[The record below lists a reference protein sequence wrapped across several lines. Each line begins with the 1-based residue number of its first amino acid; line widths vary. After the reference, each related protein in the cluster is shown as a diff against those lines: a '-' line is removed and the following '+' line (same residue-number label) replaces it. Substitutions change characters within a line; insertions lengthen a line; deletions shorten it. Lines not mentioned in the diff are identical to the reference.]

1 MRELA
6 LAGLVAVVF
15 GVGSYYATRDFGVF
29 SLANLILG
37 WGALLAALAIGA
49 QRLRFAGGP
58 HARAVILRGLGG
70 VAVVLVLAVGLER
83 AADRSGIRFDLTFE
97 QRFELSPAIVKKLE
111 EIEGKLSA
119 TLYHDPLD
127 PRVRR
132 TLGWVETI
140 GRWSMLD
147 VFVVAILV
155 VVIKL
160 SMVSDV
166 EVHTGLYVFVLAVV
180 VSMVAVRRI
189 ATLAHRRLEQD
200 GT

>member
-1 MRELA
+1 MPIRFSSPGTLA
-6 LAGLVAVVF
+6 ADSRGLDRFLGLLLLAA
-15 GVGSYYATRDFGVF
+15 A
-29 SLANLILG
+29 A
-37 WGALLAALAIGA
+37 ALLAGWLLPVMTIRTLYVFYDEVSILTGAFRLLDSGDYLLFALIA
-49 QRLRFAGGP
+49 LFT
-58 HARAVILRGLGG
+58 
-70 VAVVLVLAVGLER
+70 VVLPVAKLIFAYLAWNHLKV
-83 AADRSGIRFDLTFE
+83 A
-97 QRFELSPAIVKKLE
+97 
-111 EIEGKLSA
+111 
-119 TLYHDPLD
+119 D

-180 VSMVAVRRI
+180 LSMVAVHRI
-189 ATLAHRRLEQD
+189 ATLAHRRLEEN
-200 GT
+200 G